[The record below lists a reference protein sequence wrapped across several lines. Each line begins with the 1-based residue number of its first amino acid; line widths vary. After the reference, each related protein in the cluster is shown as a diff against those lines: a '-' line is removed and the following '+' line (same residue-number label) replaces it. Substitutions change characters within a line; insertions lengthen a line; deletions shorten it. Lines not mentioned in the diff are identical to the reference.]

1 MLVNA
6 ILPGVVLLGIVIFFH
21 ELGHFLVAKWRGITV
36 TKFSMGM
43 GPEMVGFTSGGTRYC
58 LSWIPLGGFV
68 QMAGDH
74 PNDDGSIPEGGP
86 EQFLTHHWFGR
97 MLVAVAGPAANL
109 VLAFAIY
116 VVLYAAVGVGG
127 REWPSVLGPPE
138 AGSPAERAGL
148 REGDV
153 IQAVA
158 GGAVSTWTDVERRA
172 AKSDSTRALALRIR
186 RGDSLFTVTAGPAE
200 RRAFLAS
207 LDRPHP
213 PVVGGLASGQPA
225 YLAGLKEG
233 DRILAIDGKSVR
245 QFGDVRRLLGGKA
258 GRELVARVRRGDT
271 EFDVTLRPAQ
281 FPGDTSNQGF
291 IGIEE
296 VGPTGPKGERLR
308 YSFAESVP
316 LAFQQTLIGTV
327 QVYDG
332 LWTTITRFWQ
342 VREQMGGPIFI
353 AQMASD
359 AARKGF
365 EYWLNLMAMI
375 SIAVM
380 AFNLLPIPLLDGGHI
395 FLALLQAVRRRAMS
409 ARGYMRFMRVGLI
422 FVGLLFVF
430 IIAQDVMR
438 PLRRMQALGKAPR
451 ETTTVAPAPR

>member
-6 ILPGVVLLGIVIFFH
+6 ILPGAVLLGIVIFFH
-21 ELGHFLVAKWRGITV
+21 ELGHFLIAKWRGITV

-43 GPEMVGFTSGGTRYC
+43 GPEMVGFTAGGTRYC

-68 QMAGDH
+68 QMAGDQ
-74 PNDDGSIPEGGP
+74 PNEDGSIPAGGP

-97 MLVAVAGPAANL
+97 MLVALAGPAANL
-109 VLAFAIY
+109 VLAFVIY
-116 VVLYAAVGVGG
+116 LVLYAAVGVAQ

-138 AGSPAERAGL
+138 AGSPAALAGL

-153 IQAVA
+153 VQTVA
-158 GGAVSTWTDVERRA
+158 GGAVATWTDVERRA
-172 AKSDSTRALALRIR
+172 AKSDSTKALEMRVR
-186 RGDSLFTVTAGPAE
+186 RGDSTFTVTTAPQA

-213 PVVGGLASGQPA
+213 PVVGGLSTGQPA
-225 YLAGLKEG
+225 YLAGMKEG
-233 DRILAIDGKSVR
+233 DRILALDGKAIG
-245 QFGDVRRLLGGKA
+245 QFGDIRRLLK
-258 GRELVARVRRGDT
+258 GRAEQDVVVRVRRDGTD
-271 EFDVTLRPAQ
+271 FDLKLRPAQ
-281 FPGDTSNQGF
+281 MPGDTPGQGF

-296 VGPTGPKGERLR
+296 VGPTGPQGERVRSTLG
-308 YSFAESVP
+308 ESVP
-316 LAFQQTLIGTV
+316 LALQQTLAGTV
-327 QVYDG
+327 LVYDG
-332 LWTTITRFWQ
+332 LWTTLTRFWQ

-359 AARKGF
+359 AARRGF

-375 SIAVM
+375 SLAVM
-380 AFNLLPIPLLDGGHI
+380 AFNLLPIPLLDGGHV
-395 FLALLQAVRRRAMS
+395 FLALLEAVRRRALS
-409 ARGYMRFMRVGLI
+409 ARGYLRFMRVGLV